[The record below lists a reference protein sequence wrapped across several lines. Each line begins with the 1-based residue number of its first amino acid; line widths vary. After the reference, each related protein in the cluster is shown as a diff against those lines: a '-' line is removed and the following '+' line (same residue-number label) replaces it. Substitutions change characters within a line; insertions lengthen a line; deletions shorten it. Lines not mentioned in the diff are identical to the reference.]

1 VAEGSSSA
9 QTIRLPRTE
18 PGPFRLLATRFAV
31 ASGAIVFIA
40 LVAYI
45 GRSGYRDAAGDGV
58 SFLDA
63 LYYASVSVTTTGYGD
78 IAPVSDGARLVTT
91 LVVTPVRVLFL
102 VLLVGTT
109 VEILTERSR
118 HIIRLRRWSKR
129 LSDHVIICG
138 YGTKGRSAI
147 DALLG
152 KGLEPGQIVV
162 IDERSDM
169 IDRANADGFAGINGS
184 AASAEVLRRAGIE
197 RASSIVV
204 APDRDDTSVLVT
216 LTARELNRRSTIVS
230 AVREA
235 ENVHLLRESGAD
247 SVITS
252 SGAAGRLLGIATHS
266 PTTVRVLEDLL
277 EAGSGIDI
285 VERPA
290 RPEEIGAE
298 GVRAR
303 DQLLVAVI
311 RGAEVIGFADE
322 RAERIEGGDRLLCLC
337 VNRERSTRREGG
349 AKPT

>member
-1 VAEGSSSA
+1 MAEATSSA
-9 QTIRLPRTE
+9 QPIRLPQTH
-18 PGPFRLLATRFAV
+18 PGPFRVLAGRFAL

-45 GRSGYRDAAGDGV
+45 GRAGYSDAAGGGV

-109 VEILTERSR
+109 LEILTERSR

-129 LSDHVIICG
+129 LSDHVIVCG

-169 IDRANADGFAGINGS
+169 IDRANADGFAGVNGS
-184 AASAEVLRRAGIE
+184 AASAEALRRAGIE
-197 RASSIVV
+197 RASAIVV

-216 LTARELNRRSTIVS
+216 LTARELNRRLTIVS

-252 SGAAGRLLGIATHS
+252 SSAAGRLLGIATHS
-266 PTTVRVLEDLL
+266 PTSVRVLEDLL

-290 RPEEIGAE
+290 RPEETGPE

-311 RGAEVIGFADE
+311 RGDEVIGFADE

-349 AKPT
+349 AKPA

>member
-1 VAEGSSSA
+1 MAEGPSS
-9 QTIRLPRTE
+9 TPPIRLPRTE
-18 PGPFRLLATRFAV
+18 PGPFRLLATRLAV
-31 ASGAIVFIA
+31 ASGAVLFIA
-40 LVAYI
+40 VVAYL
-45 GRSGYRDAAGDGV
+45 GRAGYTDSAGDGV

-78 IAPVSDGARLVTT
+78 VTPVSDGARLVTT

-118 HIIRLRRWSKR
+118 HVIRLRRWSRK
-129 LSDHVIICG
+129 LHDHVIICG

-147 DALLG
+147 DALTG
-152 KGLEPGQIVV
+152 KGLDPKQIVV
-162 IDERSDM
+162 IDERSDV
-169 IDRANADGFAGINGS
+169 IDRANADGFAGISGS
-184 AASAEVLRRAGIE
+184 AASAEVLRQAEIEQARA
-197 RASSIVV
+197 IVV

-216 LTARELNRRSTIVS
+216 LTARELNRGVTIVS

-277 EAGSGIDI
+277 EAGTGIDI

-290 RPEEIGAE
+290 RAEEIGADGE
-298 GVRAR
+298 RPR

-311 RGAEVIGFADE
+311 RNDEVIGFDDE
-322 RAERIEGGDRLLCLC
+322 RAEHIEADDRVLCLC
-337 VNRERSTRREGG
+337 VNAEGRTLGERSG
-349 AKPT
+349 